1 MILNNRRNSLFL
13 LIVLWVT
20 AACSN
25 GIGSNNT
32 AQIDARVDATLSAM
46 YETYP
51 STEQLAE
58 KASGILIMPLITEGG
73 FGIGAGFGRGALRV
87 GGSNVDYYSAV
98 SASAGFQIG
107 AQQYSHVLFFMTE
120 SALEDFRK
128 SSGWAAGANVEY
140 VYKDQGNSLTADTT
154 TTLSPVVAV
163 IFAQVGLRLGVTL
176 EGIKYMRIIP

>member
-1 MILNNRRNSLFL
+1 MVLNNRLNFSM
-13 LIVLWVT
+13 VLMVLCFT

-32 AQIDARVDATLSAM
+32 AQIDARVEATLNAM
-46 YETYP
+46 YEIYP

-58 KASGILIMPLITEGG
+58 KASGMLIMPLITEGG

-87 GGSNVDYYSAV
+87 GDSNVDYYSAA

-120 SALEDFRK
+120 NALEDF
-128 SSGWAAGANVEY
+128 NNCLIY
-140 VYKDQGNSLTADTT
+140 
-154 TTLSPVVAV
+154 
-163 IFAQVGLRLGVTL
+163 
-176 EGIKYMRIIP
+176 

>member
-1 MILNNRRNSLFL
+1 MILNNRRNFSLLFM
-13 LIVLWVT
+13 VFCVT
-20 AACSN
+20 VACSN

-32 AQIDARVDATLSAM
+32 AQIDARVDATLNAM
-46 YETYP
+46 YEIYP

-58 KASGILIMPLITEGG
+58 KASGMLVMPLITEGG

-87 GGSNVDYYSAV
+87 GGSNVDYYSAA

-154 TTLSPVVAV
+154 TTLSPVIAV

-176 EGIKYMRIIP
+176 DGIKYMRIIP

>member
-1 MILNNRRNSLFL
+1 MILNNKLNFSLLF
-13 LIVLWVT
+13 IVLCLT
-20 AACSN
+20 TACSN

-32 AQIDARVDATLSAM
+32 AQIDARVDATLNAM
-46 YETYP
+46 YDIYP
-51 STEQLAE
+51 STKQLAE
-58 KASGILIMPLITEGG
+58 KASGMLIMPLMTEGG

-87 GGSNVDYYSAV
+87 GDSNVDYYSAV

-176 EGIKYMRIIP
+176 DGIKYMRIIP

>member
-1 MILNNRRNSLFL
+1 MIVNKRLNLSLIL
-13 LIVLWVT
+13 MVLCFS

-32 AQIDARVDATLSAM
+32 AQIDARVDATLNAM
-46 YETYP
+46 YDIYP

-73 FGIGAGFGRGALRV
+73 LGLGAGFGRGALRV
-87 GGSNVDYYSAV
+87 GDSNVDYYSAA

-128 SSGWAAGANVEY
+128 SSGWVAGANVEY

-176 EGIKYMRIIP
+176 DGIKYMRIIP